1 MNEQG
6 HAEDVG
12 QHYDRA
18 MMLETRLRTRRAMA
32 SIAAGIKP
40 GMLEE
45 EAMEAARRLL
55 KAWDMLRGWHAI
67 HVRFGENTLKQFGK
81 PSEPG
86 VKLRDDDIFFI
97 DIGPVWQQWEGD
109 AGETY
114 VVGNDVEMHRIACDV
129 QKLFQEVRTEWK
141 ERHLTGVALYDEASR
156 RAAAMGWQLNLDMNG
171 HRLADFPHAA
181 IHKGPL
187 AAAAF
192 TPVTELWVLEI
203 QIRHPTR
210 PFSAF
215 YEDLLLDGR

>member
-1 MNEQG
+1 MNERG

-45 EAMEAARRLL
+45 EAMESARRLL
-55 KAWDMLRGWHAI
+55 KAQDMLRGWHAI

-86 VKLRDDDIFFI
+86 MKLRDDDIFFI

-114 VVGNDVEMHRIACDV
+114 VVGNDVEMHRIARDV
-129 QKLFQEVRTEWK
+129 QKLFLEVRTEWQ
-141 ERHLTGVALYDEASR
+141 ERHLTGVALYDEAGR

-181 IHKGPL
+181 IHKGAL
-187 AAAAF
+187 AAAVF
-192 TPVTELWVLEI
+192 TPATDLWVI
-203 QIRHPTR
+203 
-210 PFSAF
+210 
-215 YEDLLLDGR
+215 